1 MKPKAFTK
9 SIQDGKT
16 EAGYLFLGSEMFFR
30 DRCRQALKKAVIGDD
45 AEAFVE
51 VDLKKESL
59 TRLLDETRSLSLF
72 SPSRL
77 IVGLNAEA
85 ALPRAGSAAADQA
98 QQEMKRYFA
107 DPTPGVVVVFECTK
121 FDVRERDDQAKAER
135 VAKFFNV
142 VPAIVEMDRL
152 DAQDTFRAVQALADR
167 KGLKAEPDV
176 LAELADMLGG
186 DLARLESELEKL
198 SLYAGESGTITR
210 ADVELLTPEARQ
222 GGVFELSDA
231 LARRDRSRALEIV
244 NTLTASGVY
253 WPMQITLLAG
263 LFRQALAVREA
274 NARDARQAVSALGRH
289 GVRIWPSR
297 AQQLLGVAGKFSK
310 GELEKALTCFFEA
323 DRDLRRERPDDRF
336 IIERLIVDLTA

>member
-16 EAGYLFLGSEMFFR
+16 ESGYLFLGNEAFFR

-51 VDLKKESL
+51 IDLKKESL
-59 TRLLDETRSLSLF
+59 TRLWDETRSLSLF
-72 SPSRL
+72 STARL
-77 IVGLNAEA
+77 IVGFNAEA
-85 ALPRAGSAAADQA
+85 VLPRARSAAADEA
-98 QQEMKRYFA
+98 KEEMKRYFA

-121 FDVRERDDQAKAER
+121 FNVRERDDKAKADR
-135 VAKFFNV
+135 VAKFFDA
-142 VPAIVEMDRL
+142 VPVAVELDRL
-152 DAQDTFRAVQALADR
+152 GASDTLRAVQALAER
-167 KGLKAEPDV
+167 RGLKPESDV

-186 DLARLESELEKL
+186 DLARLDSELEKL
-198 SLYAGESGTITR
+198 SLYAGESGVITR

-231 LARRDRSRALEIV
+231 LAHKDRSRALEIV
-244 NTLTASGVY
+244 DTLAAGGAY
-253 WPMQITLLAG
+253 WPMQLTLLAG
-263 LFRQALAVREA
+263 LFRQALAVREL
-274 NARDARQAVSALGRH
+274 NARDSRQVVSALGRL

-297 AQQLLGVAGKFSK
+297 AQQLLAVAGKFSK
-310 GELEKALTCFFEA
+310 QELEKALTCFFEA

-336 IIERLIVDLTA
+336 IMERLIIELTA